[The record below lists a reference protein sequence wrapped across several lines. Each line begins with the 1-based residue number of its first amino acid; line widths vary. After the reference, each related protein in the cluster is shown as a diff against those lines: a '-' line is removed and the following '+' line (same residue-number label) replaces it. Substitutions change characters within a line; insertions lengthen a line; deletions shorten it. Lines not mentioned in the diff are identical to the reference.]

1 MLSISLRILLVVG
14 AVSVF
19 AGIASRVKRS
29 RMQMQDSLFWLILGA
44 LLVVMSL
51 CPDIAVFFAR
61 LFQVQSPTN
70 FVFLAAIAIL
80 LVKQFDD
87 ASQISQLKQ
96 RVNQLTQEVGLSAT
110 EDARRDAALAEA
122 RADALAGELIAEYAP
137 EPEQKEQVPPAPN
150 ASSVVREEL
159 EQAD

>member
-14 AVSVF
+14 AVLVF

-61 LFQVQSPTN
+61 LFQVQSPTRCLLH
-70 FVFLAAIAIL
+70 FRLLLACRRGFRLLAA
-80 LVKQFDD
+80 
-87 ASQISQLKQ
+87 
-96 RVNQLTQEVGLSAT
+96 R
-110 EDARRDAALAEA
+110 
-122 RADALAGELIAEYAP
+122 
-137 EPEQKEQVPPAPN
+137 EQHEGRKGACT
-150 ASSVVREEL
+150 
-159 EQAD
+159 

>member
-1 MLSISLRILLVVG
+1 MLSISLRILLVTG
-14 AVSVF
+14 AVLVF
-19 AGIASRVKRS
+19 AAIALRVKKS
-29 RMQMQDSLFWLILGA
+29 RMQIQDALFWLVLGA

-51 CPDIAVFFAR
+51 FPGIAMFFAR

-87 ASQISQLKQ
+87 ASQISQLKH
-96 RVNQLTQEVGLSAT
+96 RVNQLTQEVGLSET

-137 EPEQKEQVPPAPN
+137 ELEHREPIPAAPPVACEEPERAE
-150 ASSVVREEL
+150 
-159 EQAD
+159 